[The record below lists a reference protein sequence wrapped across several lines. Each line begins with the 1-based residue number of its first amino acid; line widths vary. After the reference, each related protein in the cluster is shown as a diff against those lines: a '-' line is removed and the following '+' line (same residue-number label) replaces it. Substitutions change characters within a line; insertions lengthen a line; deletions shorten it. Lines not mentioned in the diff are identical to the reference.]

1 LRWPGRALGLEVRS
15 APAPGARERRA
26 TNALRPHARRRRC
39 ALTPPPPAPTARR
52 SRPPALAAAAPP
64 RRAAAPRRAAPP
76 PPRCAAEVSARPGAA
91 PPAAAAAAAEGGF
104 DFKAYMGG
112 RAAEVNAALD
122 AAVPLRHPEAV
133 TAAMRYSLLA
143 GGKRVRP
150 ALCLAAAELV
160 GGAAAAALPTACA
173 LEMVHTMS
181 LIHDDLP
188 SMDDD
193 DFRRGVPTCHKAFGE
208 EVAILA
214 GDALLAFAFE
224 HIARETR
231 GVPAGVVVR
240 VLAEVGRAVG
250 AQGLVAGQVVDIKS
264 EGLPPGEV
272 TLETLRYIHHHKTA
286 ALLEAAVVCG
296 ALLGGAGDADVER
309 LRKYAL
315 DVGLA
320 FQVRRPS
327 FFSFLLA
334 CSLARCSSSFSSRL
348 TPRAAHLARSSTTSS
363 TAPRRARS
371 WARRRAR
378 TPRSP
383 RRPTPR
389 SSASSARAR
398 SRTS

>member
-1 LRWPGRALGLEVRS
+1 MRRAR
-15 APAPGARERRA
+15 APAVAAARSPRR
-26 TNALRPHARRRRC
+26 L
-39 ALTPPPPAPTARR
+39 PPPPPRR
-52 SRPPALAAAAPP
+52 SRPPALAAGAPP
-64 RRAAAPRRAAPP
+64 RRAATPRRAAPP
-76 PPRCAAEVSARPGAA
+76 PPRCAAEVSARPDAA
-91 PPAAAAAAAEGGF
+91 PPAAAAAKAGF

-173 LEMVHTMS
+173 LEMIHTMS

-188 SMDDD
+188 SMDND
-193 DFRRGVPTCHKAFGE
+193 DFRRGVPTCHKVYGE

-231 GVPAGVVVR
+231 GVPAEVVVR

-320 FQVRRPS
+320 FQVRFRLRFP
-327 FFSFLLA
+327 
-334 CSLARCSSSFSSRL
+334 ARL
-348 TPRAAHLARSSTTSS
+348 RSS
-363 TAPRRARS
+363 
-371 WARRRAR
+371 
-378 TPRSP
+378 
-383 RRPTPR
+383 
-389 SSASSARAR
+389 
-398 SRTS
+398 